1 MKQVY
6 ILRTNEEDGVLLDAL
21 LAEGPANDEDPSNP
35 TCPRCGSDTM
45 LVYLWD
51 DDEYAILTDRVGTEP
66 DDEIE
71 TDEWFLTCQNANCTY
86 EEAVERVLN
95 PAGAILFD
103 PEWIFHQLDETY
115 ALYSRSLPGMEELV
129 AALQER
135 IKQIRTHN
143 VAALLFEA
151 RWQSEAALTDARE
164 WLARLAPNAEIVF
177 DYDDKPTEAQVVAVT
192 EDGALLLTKAGEML
206 AAPLRVMT
214 RDQVRLKK
222 DKPEPVDLN
231 PDPDRLI
238 DLSGFGQYVVVRGQR
253 LEHKHVDR
261 LGQFH
266 VGCRNAES
274 AAILGL
280 EQVVEGYWEGRF
292 RRSDIEAHY
301 DARVTVQVK
310 GYWLRLNGRTWQRKL
325 PWVTTSNPEIAAALG
340 LAKMPEWHTEGAP
353 TPTVSVP
360 RYSGVITWEQVEEQ
374 GEERTYHW
382 PLPTAPEDPSGA

>member
-21 LAEGPANDEDPSNP
+21 LAEGPANDEDPANP

-95 PAGAILFD
+95 PTGPILFD
-103 PEWIFHQLDETY
+103 PEWIFHQLDEAY
-115 ALYSRSLPGMEELV
+115 ALYSRNLPGMERLI

-135 IKQIRTHN
+135 IKRIRTRN
-143 VAALLFEA
+143 VAALLSEA
-151 RWQSEAALTDARE
+151 RWRVEGQLTDARE
-164 WLARLAPNAEIVF
+164 WLARLAPNAEIVLN
-177 DYDDKPTEAQVVAVT
+177 YDDKRTEARVLAVT
-192 EDGALLLTKAGEML
+192 DDGALVLTKAGEML
-206 AAPLRVMT
+206 AAPLRLLT
-214 RDQVRLKK
+214 RDQVGLKEE
-222 DKPEPVDLN
+222 DEQEPFDR
-231 PDPDRLI
+231 DPDCLI
-238 DLSGFGQYVVVRGQR
+238 DCSGFGQYVVVRGQR
-253 LEHKHVDR
+253 LEHQYVDR

-280 EQVVEGYWEGRF
+280 DKVVEGYWEGRF

-301 DARVTVQVK
+301 DARVTVRVN
-310 GYWLRLNGRTWQRKL
+310 GHWLWLDGRTGQRKL
-325 PWVTTSNPEIAAALG
+325 PWVTTSDPEIAAALG
-340 LAKMPEWHTEGAP
+340 LKKMPEWHYEGAP

-360 RYSGVITWEQVEEQ
+360 RYSGVLTWEQVEEQ

-382 PLPTAPEDPSGA
+382 PLPSAPEDPTGA